1 MTLDSLSINTKKISQ
16 QASFICLLI
25 FAFFIPFGPALT
37 NLFLFFTLVF
47 VLLSGSL
54 TEHMRIIWD
63 NEISKL
69 AIFLFALL
77 TLGTFWSIA
86 DTNDA
91 FRVLKKYNA
100 LLYIALLLPIFNS
113 KIRKTIGINVFLLS
127 MTSILALIYLMYFG
141 VISEFNIPIPG
152 RHRPVNVTIDGGFQ
166 THIITNILMAF
177 AAYIYLI
184 RTVLNVGLKLTFNFI
199 LFSLATYNV
208 LFIST
213 GTSGQV
219 LFAILLVLFVFQNF
233 NKKNLAI
240 LAMFSIFSIIIGT
253 LQSNGSPAASNI
265 AFSVEKLTSKFHE
278 LTVDSTPENVN
289 ARPQRFINSVKMISS
304 DPWFGSGTGSYAAAY
319 KEKLPE
325 IEKITTGTKW
335 NPHNEYLSIG
345 VQVGVVGIF
354 LLLFLFF
361 NQLKAASKITTFED
375 RYIAQGFVV
384 LMIIGCTANSMIMDS
399 GESHFFAYFSA
410 LLFSKIKLDE

>member
-1 MTLDSLSINTKKISQ
+1 MPYTKLQTFSQ
-16 QASFICLLI
+16 KSAFICALI

-37 NLFLFFTLVF
+37 NLFLFLTLVF
-47 VLLSGSL
+47 VLLSGNLS
-54 TEHMRIIWD
+54 EHIKIIWD
-63 NEISKL
+63 NKVSKS
-69 AIFLFALL
+69 AIILFALL
-77 TLGTFWSIA
+77 ALGTLWSIA
-86 DTNDA
+86 DTSDA

-100 LLYIALLLPIFNS
+100 LLYISILIPIFS
-113 KIRKTIGINVFLLS
+113 SQTRKDIGVNIFLFS
-127 MTSILALIYLMYFG
+127 MTFILAIIYLMKFG

-152 RHRPVNVTIDGGFQ
+152 RDRPVNVTIDGGFQ

-184 RTVLNVGLKLTFNFI
+184 RTALNVGLKLAFNFI
-199 LFSLATYNV
+199 LFSLAAYNV

-219 LFAILLVLFVFQNF
+219 LFAILLVLFVIQSL
-233 NKKNLAI
+233 NKRTLAI
-240 LAMFSIFSIIIGT
+240 LAIFSIISIIIGT
-253 LQSNGSPAASNI
+253 LQSNDSSATSNVS
-265 AFSVEKLTSKFHE
+265 FTVEKLTSRFHE
-278 LTVDSTPENVN
+278 LTVDSTPKNVN
-289 ARPQRFINSVKMISS
+289 HRPQRYINSIKMIAS
-304 DPWFGSGTGSYAAAY
+304 DPWFGTGTGSYAAAY

-345 VQVGVVGIF
+345 VQVGVAGIF

-361 NQLKAASKITTFED
+361 NQLKAASKITTSED

-384 LMIIGCTANSMIMDS
+384 LMIIGCLANSMIMDS

>member
-1 MTLDSLSINTKKISQ
+1 MLTNTRKLHEFSQ
-16 QASFICLLI
+16 KAAFVCALT

-37 NLFLFFTLVF
+37 NLFLFFTLIF
-47 VLLSGSL
+47 ILLSGGLRS
-54 TEHMRIIWD
+54 HIQNIWS
-63 NEISKL
+63 NEVSKIAILLFMLL
-69 AIFLFALL
+69 AIGI
-77 TLGTFWSIA
+77 TWSIA
-86 DTNDA
+86 ETNDA
-91 FRVLKKYNA
+91 FRVLKKYLP
-100 LLYIALLLPIFNS
+100 LLYIPMLMPIFNTEA
-113 KIRKTIGINVFLLS
+113 RKTIGVNIFLFS
-127 MTSILALIYLMYFG
+127 MTFILAIIYLMNFG

-184 RTVLNVGLKLTFNFI
+184 RTLLNVGLKLTFNFI
-199 LFSLATYNV
+199 LFSLAAYNV
-208 LFIST
+208 IFIST

-233 NKKNLAI
+233 NKKTLAI

-253 LQSNGSPAASNI
+253 PQSNSTSATSTV
-265 AFSVEKLTSKFHE
+265 SSTVEKLISRFHE

-289 ARPQRFINSVKMISS
+289 YRPQRYINSIKMIAS

-345 VQVGVVGIF
+345 VQVGVAGIF

-361 NQLKAASKITTFED
+361 NQLKAASKITTSED

-384 LMIIGCTANSMIMDS
+384 LMIIGCIANSMIMDS

>member
-1 MTLDSLSINTKKISQ
+1 MLTNTRRFHEFSQ
-16 QASFICLLI
+16 KAAFICALI

-37 NLFLFFTLVF
+37 NLFLFLTLIF
-47 VLLSGSL
+47 VLLSGNLS
-54 TEHMRIIWD
+54 EHIKIIWD
-63 NEISKL
+63 NKVSKS
-69 AIFLFALL
+69 AIILFALL
-77 TLGTFWSIA
+77 ALGTLWSIA
-86 DTNDA
+86 DTSDA

-100 LLYIALLLPIFNS
+100 LLYISILIPIFS
-113 KIRKTIGINVFLLS
+113 SQTRKDIGVNIFLFS
-127 MTSILALIYLMYFG
+127 MTFILAIIYLMNFG

-152 RHRPVNVTIDGGFQ
+152 RDRPVNVTIDGGFQ

-177 AAYIYLI
+177 AAYTYLI
-184 RTVLNVGLKLTFNFI
+184 RTVLNVGLKFAFNFA
-199 LFSLATYNV
+199 LFFLAAYNV

-213 GTSGQV
+213 GTTGQI
-219 LFAILLVLFVFQNF
+219 LLAILFVLFVFQSF
-233 NKKNLAI
+233 TKKNLAI
-240 LAMFSIFSIIIGT
+240 LAIFSFFSIIIGT
-253 LQSNGSPAASNI
+253 LQSNGSSATSNVSY
-265 AFSVEKLTSKFHE
+265 SVEKLTTKFHE
-278 LTVDSTPENVN
+278 LTMDSTPENVN
-289 ARPQRFINSVKMISS
+289 GRPQRFINSVKMISS
-304 DPWFGSGTGSYAAAY
+304 DPWLGSGTGSYAAAY

-345 VQVGVVGIF
+345 VQVGVVGIL

-361 NQLKAASKITTFED
+361 NQLKAAGQITTSED

>member
-1 MTLDSLSINTKKISQ
+1 MPYTKLQTFSQ
-16 QASFICLLI
+16 KSAFICALI

-37 NLFLFFTLVF
+37 NLFLFLTLVF
-47 VLLSGSL
+47 VLLSGNL
-54 TEHMRIIWD
+54 NEHIKIIWD
-63 NEISKL
+63 NKVSKS
-69 AIFLFALL
+69 AIILFALL
-77 TLGTFWSIA
+77 ALGTLWSIA
-86 DTNDA
+86 DTSDA

-100 LLYIALLLPIFNS
+100 LLYISILIPIFS
-113 KIRKTIGINVFLLS
+113 SQTRKDIGVNIFLFS
-127 MTSILALIYLMYFG
+127 MTFILAIIYLMKFG

-152 RHRPVNVTIDGGFQ
+152 RDRPVNVTIDGGFQ

-184 RTVLNVGLKLTFNFI
+184 RTALNVGLKLAFNFI
-199 LFSLATYNV
+199 LFSLAAYNV

-219 LFAILLVLFVFQNF
+219 LFAILLVLFVFQSL
-233 NKKNLAI
+233 NKRTLAI
-240 LAMFSIFSIIIGT
+240 LAIFSIISIIIGT
-253 LQSNGSPAASNI
+253 LQSNGSSATSNVS
-265 AFSVEKLTSKFHE
+265 FTVEKLTSRFHE

-289 ARPQRFINSVKMISS
+289 YRPQRYINSIKMIAS
-304 DPWFGSGTGSYAAAY
+304 DPWFGTGTGSYAAAY

-345 VQVGVVGIF
+345 VQVGVAGIF

-361 NQLKAASKITTFED
+361 NQLKAASKITTSED

-384 LMIIGCTANSMIMDS
+384 LMIIGCLANSMIMDS

>member
-1 MTLDSLSINTKKISQ
+1 MLTNIRKFHEFSQ
-16 QASFICLLI
+16 KAAFVCALT

-37 NLFLFFTLVF
+37 NLFLFFTLIF
-47 VLLSGSL
+47 ILLSGGLRS
-54 TEHMRIIWD
+54 HIQNIWS
-63 NEISKL
+63 NEVSKIAILLFMLL
-69 AIFLFALL
+69 AIGI
-77 TLGTFWSIA
+77 TWSIA
-86 DTNDA
+86 ETNDA
-91 FRVLKKYNA
+91 FRVLKKYLP
-100 LLYIALLLPIFNS
+100 LLYIPMLMPIFNTEA
-113 KIRKTIGINVFLLS
+113 RKTIGVNIFLFS
-127 MTSILALIYLMYFG
+127 MTFILAIIYLMNFG

-184 RTVLNVGLKLTFNFI
+184 RTLLNVGLKLTFNFI
-199 LFSLATYNV
+199 LFSLAAYNV

-219 LFAILLVLFVFQNF
+219 LFAILLVLFAFQSF
-233 NKKNLAI
+233 NKKTLAI
-240 LAMFSIFSIIIGT
+240 LAMFSIFSIIIGIP
-253 LQSNGSPAASNI
+253 QSNGISATSNV
-265 AFSVEKLTSKFHE
+265 SSTVEKLTSRFHE
-278 LTVDSTPENVN
+278 LTVGSTPENVN
-289 ARPQRFINSVKMISS
+289 YRPQRYINSIKMIAS

-325 IEKITTGTKW
+325 IEKITTGTRW

-345 VQVGVVGIF
+345 VQVGLTGIF

-361 NQLKAASKITTFED
+361 NQLRSANKITTSED
-375 RYIAQGFVV
+375 RYIAQGFVL
-384 LMIIGCTANSMIMDS
+384 LMVIGCTANSMIMDS

-410 LLFSKIKLDE
+410 LLFSKIKPSKQ

>member
-1 MTLDSLSINTKKISQ
+1 MPYTKLQTFSQ
-16 QASFICLLI
+16 KSAFICALI

-37 NLFLFFTLVF
+37 NLFLFLTLVF
-47 VLLSGSL
+47 VLLSGNLS
-54 TEHMRIIWD
+54 EHIKIIWD
-63 NEISKL
+63 NKVSKSAIILFSLL
-69 AIFLFALL
+69 A
-77 TLGTFWSIA
+77 LGTLWSIA
-86 DTNDA
+86 DTSDA

-100 LLYIALLLPIFNS
+100 LLYISILIPIFS
-113 KIRKTIGINVFLLS
+113 SQTRKDIGVNIFLFS
-127 MTSILALIYLMYFG
+127 MTFILTIIYLMNFG

-152 RHRPVNVTIDGGFQ
+152 RDRPVNVTIDGGFQ

-184 RTVLNVGLKLTFNFI
+184 RTALNVGLKFTFNFA
-199 LFSLATYNV
+199 LFFLAAYNV

-213 GTSGQV
+213 GTTGQI
-219 LFAILLVLFVFQNF
+219 LLAILLVLFIFQSF
-233 NKKNLAI
+233 NKKTLTVLAI
-240 LAMFSIFSIIIGT
+240 FSIFSIIIGT
-253 LQSNGSPAASNI
+253 LQSNSTSDTSNVSH
-265 AFSVEKLTSKFHE
+265 SVEKLTSKFHE
-278 LTVDSTPENVN
+278 LTVGSTPENVN
-289 ARPQRFINSVKMISS
+289 GRPQRFINSVKMISS
-304 DPWFGSGTGSYAAAY
+304 DPWLGSGTGSYAAAY

-345 VQVGVVGIF
+345 VQVGVVGIL

-361 NQLKAASKITTFED
+361 NQLKAASKITTSED
-375 RYIAQGFVV
+375 RFIAQGFVA

>member
-1 MTLDSLSINTKKISQ
+1 MPYTKLQTFSQ
-16 QASFICLLI
+16 KSAFICALI

-37 NLFLFFTLVF
+37 NLFLFLTLVF
-47 VLLSGSL
+47 VLLSGNL
-54 TEHMRIIWD
+54 NEHIKIIWD
-63 NEISKL
+63 NKVSKS
-69 AIFLFALL
+69 AIILFALL
-77 TLGTFWSIA
+77 ALGTLWSIA
-86 DTNDA
+86 DTSDA

-100 LLYIALLLPIFNS
+100 LLYISILIPIFS
-113 KIRKTIGINVFLLS
+113 SQTRKDIGVNIFLFS
-127 MTSILALIYLMYFG
+127 MTFILAIIYLMKFG

-152 RHRPVNVTIDGGFQ
+152 RDRPVNVTIDGGFQ

-184 RTVLNVGLKLTFNFI
+184 RTALNVGLKLAFNFI
-199 LFSLATYNV
+199 LFSLAAYNV

-219 LFAILLVLFVFQNF
+219 LFAILLVLFVFQSL
-233 NKKNLAI
+233 NKKTLAI
-240 LAMFSIFSIIIGT
+240 LAIFSIISIIIGT
-253 LQSNGSPAASNI
+253 LQSNGSSATSNVS
-265 AFSVEKLTSKFHE
+265 FTVEKLTSRFHE

-289 ARPQRFINSVKMISS
+289 YRPQRYINSIKMIAS
-304 DPWFGSGTGSYAAAY
+304 DPWFGTGTGSYAAAY

-345 VQVGVVGIF
+345 VQVGVAGIF

-361 NQLKAASKITTFED
+361 NQLKAASKITTSED

-384 LMIIGCTANSMIMDS
+384 LMIIGCLANSMIMDS

>member
-1 MTLDSLSINTKKISQ
+1 MPYTKLQTFSQ
-16 QASFICLLI
+16 KSAFICALI
-25 FAFFIPFGPALT
+25 FSFFIPFGPALT
-37 NLFLFFTLVF
+37 NLFLFLTLVF
-47 VLLSGSL
+47 VLLSGNLS
-54 TEHMRIIWD
+54 EHIKIIWG
-63 NEISKL
+63 NKVSKS
-69 AIFLFALL
+69 AIILFALL
-77 TLGTFWSIA
+77 ALGTLWSIA
-86 DTNDA
+86 DTSDA

-100 LLYIALLLPIFNS
+100 LLYISILIPIFS
-113 KIRKTIGINVFLLS
+113 SQTRKDIGVNIFLFS
-127 MTSILALIYLMYFG
+127 MTFILAIIYLMNFG

-152 RHRPVNVTIDGGFQ
+152 RDRPVNVTIDGGFQ

-184 RTVLNVGLKLTFNFI
+184 RTALNVGLKLAFNFI
-199 LFSLATYNV
+199 LFSLAAYNV

-219 LFAILLVLFVFQNF
+219 LFAILLVLFVFQSL
-233 NKKNLAI
+233 NKKTLAI
-240 LAMFSIFSIIIGT
+240 LAIFSIISIIIGT
-253 LQSNGSPAASNI
+253 LQSNGSSATSNVS
-265 AFSVEKLTSKFHE
+265 FTVEKLTSRFHE

-289 ARPQRFINSVKMISS
+289 YRPQRYINSIKMIAS
-304 DPWFGSGTGSYAAAY
+304 DPWFGTGTGSYAAAY

-345 VQVGVVGIF
+345 VQVGVAGIF

-361 NQLKAASKITTFED
+361 NQLKAASKITTSED

-384 LMIIGCTANSMIMDS
+384 LMIIGCLANSMIMDS

>member
-1 MTLDSLSINTKKISQ
+1 MLTNSRKFHEFSQ
-16 QASFICLLI
+16 KAAFVCALT

-37 NLFLFFTLVF
+37 NLFLFLTLVF
-47 VLLSGSL
+47 VLLSGNLS
-54 TEHMRIIWD
+54 EHIKIIWD
-63 NEISKL
+63 NKVSKSAIILFSLL
-69 AIFLFALL
+69 A
-77 TLGTFWSIA
+77 LGTLWSIA
-86 DTNDA
+86 DTSDA

-100 LLYIALLLPIFNS
+100 LLYISILIPIFS
-113 KIRKTIGINVFLLS
+113 SQTRKDIGVNIFLFS
-127 MTSILALIYLMYFG
+127 MTFILAIIYLMNFG

-152 RHRPVNVTIDGGFQ
+152 RDRPVNVTIDGGFQ

-184 RTVLNVGLKLTFNFI
+184 RTVLNVGLKLTFNLI
-199 LFSLATYNV
+199 LFSLAAYNV

-219 LFAILLVLFVFQNF
+219 LFAILLVLFIFQSF
-233 NKKNLAI
+233 NKKTLAI

-253 LQSNGSPAASNI
+253 HQSNGTSATSNAS
-265 AFSVEKLTSKFHE
+265 STVEKLTSRFHE

-289 ARPQRFINSVKMISS
+289 FRPQRYINSIKMIAS
-304 DPWFGSGTGSYAAAY
+304 DPWFGSGTGSYYAAY

-345 VQVGVVGIF
+345 VQVGVAGIF

-361 NQLKAASKITTFED
+361 NQLKAASKITTSED

>member
-1 MTLDSLSINTKKISQ
+1 MPYTKLQTFSQ
-16 QASFICLLI
+16 KSAFICALI

-37 NLFLFFTLVF
+37 NLFLFLTLVF
-47 VLLSGSL
+47 VLLSGNLS
-54 TEHMRIIWD
+54 EHIKIIWD
-63 NEISKL
+63 NKISKS
-69 AIFLFALL
+69 AIILFALL
-77 TLGTFWSIA
+77 ALGTLWSIA
-86 DTNDA
+86 DTSDA

-100 LLYIALLLPIFNS
+100 LLYISILIPIFNS
-113 KIRKTIGINVFLLS
+113 QTRKDIGVNIFLFS
-127 MTSILALIYLMYFG
+127 MTFILAIIYLMNFG

-184 RTVLNVGLKLTFNFI
+184 RTLLNVGLKLTFNFI
-199 LFSLATYNV
+199 LFSLAAYNV

-219 LFAILLVLFVFQNF
+219 LFAILLVLFAFQSF
-233 NKKNLAI
+233 NKKTLAI
-240 LAMFSIFSIIIGT
+240 LAMFSIFSIIIGIP
-253 LQSNGSPAASNI
+253 QSNGISATSNV
-265 AFSVEKLTSKFHE
+265 SSTVEKLTSRFHE
-278 LTVDSTPENVN
+278 LTVGSTPENVN
-289 ARPQRFINSVKMISS
+289 YRPQRYINSIKMIAS

-325 IEKITTGTKW
+325 IEKITIGTKW

-345 VQVGVVGIF
+345 VQVGLTGIF

-361 NQLKAASKITTFED
+361 NQLRSANKITTSED
-375 RYIAQGFVV
+375 RYIAQGFVL
-384 LMIIGCTANSMIMDS
+384 LMVIGCTANSMIMDS

-410 LLFSKIKLDE
+410 LLFSKIKPSKQ

>member
-1 MTLDSLSINTKKISQ
+1 MPYTKLQTFSQ
-16 QASFICLLI
+16 KSAFICALI

-37 NLFLFFTLVF
+37 NLFLFLTLVF
-47 VLLSGSL
+47 VLLSGNL
-54 TEHMRIIWD
+54 NEHIKIIWG
-63 NEISKL
+63 NKVSKS
-69 AIFLFALL
+69 AIILFALL
-77 TLGTFWSIA
+77 ALGTLWSIA
-86 DTNDA
+86 DTSDA

-100 LLYIALLLPIFNS
+100 LLYISILIPIFS
-113 KIRKTIGINVFLLS
+113 SQTRKDIGVNIFLFS
-127 MTSILALIYLMYFG
+127 MTFILAIIYLMKFG

-152 RHRPVNVTIDGGFQ
+152 RDRPVNVTIDGGFQ

-184 RTVLNVGLKLTFNFI
+184 RTALNVGLKLAFNFI
-199 LFSLATYNV
+199 LFSLAAYNV

-219 LFAILLVLFVFQNF
+219 LFAILLVLFVFQSL
-233 NKKNLAI
+233 NKRTLAI
-240 LAMFSIFSIIIGT
+240 LAIFSIISIIIGT
-253 LQSNGSPAASNI
+253 LQSNGSSATSNVS
-265 AFSVEKLTSKFHE
+265 FTVEKLTSRFHE
-278 LTVDSTPENVN
+278 LTVDSTPKNVN
-289 ARPQRFINSVKMISS
+289 YRPQRYINSIKMIAS
-304 DPWFGSGTGSYAAAY
+304 DPWFGTGTGSYAAAY

-345 VQVGVVGIF
+345 VQVGVAGIF

-361 NQLKAASKITTFED
+361 NQLKAASKITTSED

-384 LMIIGCTANSMIMDS
+384 LMIIGCLANSMIMDS

>member
-1 MTLDSLSINTKKISQ
+1 MPYTKLQTFSQ
-16 QASFICLLI
+16 KSAFICALI

-37 NLFLFFTLVF
+37 NLFLFLTLVF
-47 VLLSGSL
+47 VLLSGNLS
-54 TEHMRIIWD
+54 EHIKIIWD
-63 NEISKL
+63 NKVSKS
-69 AIFLFALL
+69 AIILFALL
-77 TLGTFWSIA
+77 ALGTLWSIA
-86 DTNDA
+86 DTSDA

-100 LLYIALLLPIFNS
+100 LLYISILIPIFS
-113 KIRKTIGINVFLLS
+113 SQTRKDIGVNIFLFS
-127 MTSILALIYLMYFG
+127 MTFILAIIYLMKFG

-152 RHRPVNVTIDGGFQ
+152 RDRPVNVTIDGGFQ

-184 RTVLNVGLKLTFNFI
+184 RTALNVGLKLAFNFI
-199 LFSLATYNV
+199 LFSLAAYNV

-219 LFAILLVLFVFQNF
+219 LFAILLVLFVFQSL
-233 NKKNLAI
+233 NKKTLAI
-240 LAMFSIFSIIIGT
+240 LAIFSIISIIIGT
-253 LQSNGSPAASNI
+253 LQSNGSSATSNVS
-265 AFSVEKLTSKFHE
+265 FTVEKLTSRFHE

-289 ARPQRFINSVKMISS
+289 YRPQRYINSIKMIAS
-304 DPWFGSGTGSYAAAY
+304 DPWFGTGTGSYAAAY

-345 VQVGVVGIF
+345 VQVGVAGIF

-361 NQLKAASKITTFED
+361 NQLKAASKITTSED

-384 LMIIGCTANSMIMDS
+384 LMIIGCLANSMIMDS

>member
-1 MTLDSLSINTKKISQ
+1 MLTNTRRFHEFSQ
-16 QASFICLLI
+16 KAAFICALI

-37 NLFLFFTLVF
+37 NLFLFLTLIF
-47 VLLSGSL
+47 VLLSGNLS
-54 TEHMRIIWD
+54 EHIKIIWD
-63 NEISKL
+63 NKVSKS
-69 AIFLFALL
+69 AIILFALL
-77 TLGTFWSIA
+77 ALGTLWSIA
-86 DTNDA
+86 DTSDA

-100 LLYIALLLPIFNS
+100 LLYISILIPIFS
-113 KIRKTIGINVFLLS
+113 SQTRKDIGVNIFLFS
-127 MTSILALIYLMYFG
+127 MTFILAIIYLMNFG

-152 RHRPVNVTIDGGFQ
+152 RDRPVNVTIDGGFQ

-177 AAYIYLI
+177 AAYTYLI
-184 RTVLNVGLKLTFNFI
+184 RTALNVGLKFAFNFA
-199 LFSLATYNV
+199 LFFLATYNV

-213 GTSGQV
+213 GTTGQV
-219 LFAILLVLFVFQNF
+219 LLVALISLFLFQILNKRWIVIFILLSSMIVLLSV
-233 NKKNLAI
+233 
-240 LAMFSIFSIIIGT
+240 
-253 LQSNGSPAASNI
+253 SNI
-265 AFSVEKLTSKFHE
+265 DKISKVHPNIEKTINKF
-278 LTVDSTPENVN
+278 VDRYHKFYQESSAENVN
-289 ARPQRFINSVKMISS
+289 YRPQRYINSIKMIAS
-304 DPWFGSGTGSYAAAY
+304 DPWFGTGTGSYYAAY
-319 KEKLPE
+319 KSKLPE

-345 VQVGVVGIF
+345 VQVGVVGIL

-361 NQLKAASKITTFED
+361 NQLKAAGQITTSED

>member
-1 MTLDSLSINTKKISQ
+1 MLTNTRKFHEFSQ
-16 QASFICLLI
+16 KSAFVCALT

-37 NLFLFFTLVF
+37 NLFLFFTLIF
-47 VLLSGSL
+47 ILLSGGLRS
-54 TEHMRIIWD
+54 HIQNIWS
-63 NEISKL
+63 NEVSKIAILLFMLL
-69 AIFLFALL
+69 AIGI
-77 TLGTFWSIA
+77 TWSIA
-86 DTNDA
+86 ETNDA
-91 FRVLKKYNA
+91 FRVLKKYLP
-100 LLYIALLLPIFNS
+100 LLYIPMLMPIFNTEA
-113 KIRKTIGINVFLLS
+113 RKTIGVNIFLFS
-127 MTSILALIYLMYFG
+127 MTFILAITYLMNFG

-184 RTVLNVGLKLTFNFI
+184 RTLLNVGLKLTFNFI
-199 LFSLATYNV
+199 LFSLAAYNV

-219 LFAILLVLFVFQNF
+219 LFAILLVLFVFQGF
-233 NKKNLAI
+233 NKKTLAI
-240 LAMFSIFSIIIGT
+240 LAMFSIFSIIIGIPQNNGT
-253 LQSNGSPAASNI
+253 SATSNVSST
-265 AFSVEKLTSKFHE
+265 VEKLTSRFHE

-289 ARPQRFINSVKMISS
+289 YRSQRYINSIKMIAS

-345 VQVGVVGIF
+345 IQVGLTGIF

-361 NQLKAASKITTFED
+361 NQLRSANKITISED
-375 RYIAQGFVV
+375 RYIAQGFVL
-384 LMIIGCTANSMIMDS
+384 LMVIGCTVNSMIMDS

-410 LLFSKIKLDE
+410 LLFSKIKLSKQ

>member
-1 MTLDSLSINTKKISQ
+1 MPYTKLQTFSQ
-16 QASFICLLI
+16 KSAFICALI

-37 NLFLFFTLVF
+37 NLFLFLTLVF
-47 VLLSGSL
+47 VLLSGNL
-54 TEHMRIIWD
+54 NEHIKIIWD
-63 NEISKL
+63 NKVSKS
-69 AIFLFALL
+69 AIILFALL
-77 TLGTFWSIA
+77 ALGTLWSIA
-86 DTNDA
+86 DTSDA

-100 LLYIALLLPIFNS
+100 LLYISILIPIFS
-113 KIRKTIGINVFLLS
+113 SQTRKDIGVNIFLFS
-127 MTSILALIYLMYFG
+127 MTFILAIIYLMKFG

-152 RHRPVNVTIDGGFQ
+152 RDRPVNVTIDGGFQ

-184 RTVLNVGLKLTFNFI
+184 RTALNVGLKLAFNFI
-199 LFSLATYNV
+199 LFSLAAYNV

-219 LFAILLVLFVFQNF
+219 LFAILLVLFVFQSL
-233 NKKNLAI
+233 NKETLAI
-240 LAMFSIFSIIIGT
+240 LAIFSIISIIIGT
-253 LQSNGSPAASNI
+253 LQSNGSSAASNI

-289 ARPQRFINSVKMISS
+289 YRPQRYINSIKMIAS
-304 DPWFGSGTGSYAAAY
+304 DPWFGTGTGSYAAAY

-345 VQVGVVGIF
+345 VQVGVAGIF

-361 NQLKAASKITTFED
+361 NQLKAASKITTSED

-384 LMIIGCTANSMIMDS
+384 LMIIGCLANSMIMDS

>member
-1 MTLDSLSINTKKISQ
+1 MPYTKLQTFSQ
-16 QASFICLLI
+16 KSAFICALI

-37 NLFLFFTLVF
+37 NLFLFLTLVF
-47 VLLSGSL
+47 VLLSGNLS
-54 TEHMRIIWD
+54 EHIKIIWG
-63 NEISKL
+63 NKVSKS
-69 AIFLFALL
+69 AIILFALL
-77 TLGTFWSIA
+77 ALGTLWSIA
-86 DTNDA
+86 DTSDA

-100 LLYIALLLPIFNS
+100 LLYISILIPIFS
-113 KIRKTIGINVFLLS
+113 SQTRKDIGVNIFLFS
-127 MTSILALIYLMYFG
+127 MTFILAIIYLMKFG

-152 RHRPVNVTIDGGFQ
+152 RDRPVNVTIDGGFQ

-184 RTVLNVGLKLTFNFI
+184 RTALNVGLKLTFNFI
-199 LFSLATYNV
+199 LFSLAAYNV

-219 LFAILLVLFVFQNF
+219 LFAILLVLFVFRSL
-233 NKKNLAI
+233 NKRTLAI
-240 LAMFSIFSIIIGT
+240 LAIFSIISIIIGT
-253 LQSNGSPAASNI
+253 LQSNGSSATSNVS
-265 AFSVEKLTSKFHE
+265 FTVEKLTSRFHE

-289 ARPQRFINSVKMISS
+289 YRPQRYINSIKMIAS
-304 DPWFGSGTGSYAAAY
+304 DPWFGTGTGSYAAAY

-345 VQVGVVGIF
+345 VQVGVAGIF

-361 NQLKAASKITTFED
+361 NQLKAASKITTSED

-384 LMIIGCTANSMIMDS
+384 LMIIGCLANSMIMDS

>member
-1 MTLDSLSINTKKISQ
+1 MPYTKLQTFSQ
-16 QASFICLLI
+16 KSAFICALI

-37 NLFLFFTLVF
+37 NLFLFLTLVF
-47 VLLSGSL
+47 VLLSGNLS
-54 TEHMRIIWD
+54 EHIKIIWD
-63 NEISKL
+63 NKVSKS
-69 AIFLFALL
+69 AIILFALL
-77 TLGTFWSIA
+77 ALGTLWSIA
-86 DTNDA
+86 DTSDA

-100 LLYIALLLPIFNS
+100 LLYISILIPIFS
-113 KIRKTIGINVFLLS
+113 SQTRKDIGVNIFLFS
-127 MTSILALIYLMYFG
+127 MTFILAIIYLMKFG

-184 RTVLNVGLKLTFNFI
+184 RTALNVGLKLAFNFI
-199 LFSLATYNV
+199 LFSLAAYNV

-219 LFAILLVLFVFQNF
+219 LFAILLVLFVFQSL
-233 NKKNLAI
+233 NKKTLAI
-240 LAMFSIFSIIIGT
+240 LAMFSIISIIIGT
-253 LQSNGSPAASNI
+253 LQSNGSSATSNVS
-265 AFSVEKLTSKFHE
+265 FTVEKLTSRFHE

-289 ARPQRFINSVKMISS
+289 YRPQRYINSIKMIAS

-345 VQVGVVGIF
+345 VQVGVAGIF

-361 NQLKAASKITTFED
+361 NQLKAASKITTSED

-384 LMIIGCTANSMIMDS
+384 LMIIGCLANSMIMDS

>member
-1 MTLDSLSINTKKISQ
+1 MPYTKLQTFSQ
-16 QASFICLLI
+16 KSAFICALI

-37 NLFLFFTLVF
+37 NLFLFLTLVF
-47 VLLSGSL
+47 VLLSGNL
-54 TEHMRIIWD
+54 NEHIKIIWG
-63 NEISKL
+63 NKVSKS
-69 AIFLFALL
+69 AIILFALL
-77 TLGTFWSIA
+77 ALGTLWSIA
-86 DTNDA
+86 DTSDA

-100 LLYIALLLPIFNS
+100 LLYISILIPIFS
-113 KIRKTIGINVFLLS
+113 SQTRKDIGVNIFLFS
-127 MTSILALIYLMYFG
+127 MTFILAIIYLMNFG

-152 RHRPVNVTIDGGFQ
+152 RDRPVNVTIDGGFQ

-184 RTVLNVGLKLTFNFI
+184 RTALNVGLKLAFNFI
-199 LFSLATYNV
+199 LFSLAAYNV

-219 LFAILLVLFVFQNF
+219 LFAILLVLFVFQSL
-233 NKKNLAI
+233 NKKTLAI
-240 LAMFSIFSIIIGT
+240 LAIFSIISIIIGT
-253 LQSNGSPAASNI
+253 LQSNGSSATSNVS
-265 AFSVEKLTSKFHE
+265 FTVEKLTSRFHE

-289 ARPQRFINSVKMISS
+289 YRPQRYINSIKMIAS
-304 DPWFGSGTGSYAAAY
+304 DPWFGTGTGSYAAAY

-345 VQVGVVGIF
+345 VQVGVAGIF

-361 NQLKAASKITTFED
+361 NQLKAASKITTSED

-384 LMIIGCTANSMIMDS
+384 LMIIGCLANSMIMDS

>member
-1 MTLDSLSINTKKISQ
+1 MPYTKLQTFSQ
-16 QASFICLLI
+16 KSAFICALI

-37 NLFLFFTLVF
+37 NLFLFLTLVF
-47 VLLSGSL
+47 VLLSGNLS
-54 TEHMRIIWD
+54 EHIKIIWG
-63 NEISKL
+63 NKVSKS
-69 AIFLFALL
+69 AIILFALL
-77 TLGTFWSIA
+77 ALGTLWSIA
-86 DTNDA
+86 DTSDA

-100 LLYIALLLPIFNS
+100 LLYISILIPIFS
-113 KIRKTIGINVFLLS
+113 SQTRKDIGVNIFLFS
-127 MTSILALIYLMYFG
+127 MTFILAIIYLMKFG

-152 RHRPVNVTIDGGFQ
+152 RDRPVNVTIDGGFQ

-184 RTVLNVGLKLTFNFI
+184 RTALNVGLKLAFNFI
-199 LFSLATYNV
+199 LFSLAAYNV

-219 LFAILLVLFVFQNF
+219 LFAILLVLFVFQSL
-233 NKKNLAI
+233 NKKTLAI
-240 LAMFSIFSIIIGT
+240 LAIFSIISIIIGT
-253 LQSNGSPAASNI
+253 LQSNGSSATSNVS
-265 AFSVEKLTSKFHE
+265 FTVEKLTSRFHE

-289 ARPQRFINSVKMISS
+289 YRPQRYINSIKMIAS
-304 DPWFGSGTGSYAAAY
+304 DPWFGTGTGSYAAAY

-345 VQVGVVGIF
+345 VQVGVAGIF

-361 NQLKAASKITTFED
+361 NQLKAASKITTSED

-384 LMIIGCTANSMIMDS
+384 LMIIGCLANSMIMDS

>member
-1 MTLDSLSINTKKISQ
+1 
-16 QASFICLLI
+16 
-25 FAFFIPFGPALT
+25 
-37 NLFLFFTLVF
+37 
-47 VLLSGSL
+47 
-54 TEHMRIIWD
+54 
-63 NEISKL
+63 
-69 AIFLFALL
+69 
-77 TLGTFWSIA
+77 
-86 DTNDA
+86 
-91 FRVLKKYNA
+91 
-100 LLYIALLLPIFNS
+100 
-113 KIRKTIGINVFLLS
+113 
-127 MTSILALIYLMYFG
+127 

-152 RHRPVNVTIDGGFQ
+152 RDSPVNVTIDGGFQ

-184 RTVLNVGLKLTFNFI
+184 RTLLNVGLKLTFNYI
-199 LFSLATYNV
+199 LFSLAAYNV

-219 LFAILLVLFVFQNF
+219 LFAILLVLFVFQSL
-233 NKKNLAI
+233 NKKTLAI
-240 LAMFSIFSIIIGT
+240 LAIFSIISIIIGT
-253 LQSNGSPAASNI
+253 LQSNGSSATSNVS
-265 AFSVEKLTSKFHE
+265 FTVEKLTSRFHE

-289 ARPQRFINSVKMISS
+289 YRPQRYINSIKMIAS

-345 VQVGVVGIF
+345 VQVGVAGIF

-361 NQLKAASKITTFED
+361 NQLKAASKITTSED

-384 LMIIGCTANSMIMDS
+384 LMIIGCLANSMIMDS

>member
-1 MTLDSLSINTKKISQ
+1 MPYTKLQTFSQ
-16 QASFICLLI
+16 KSAFICALI

-37 NLFLFFTLVF
+37 NLFLFLTLVF
-47 VLLSGSL
+47 VLLSGNLS
-54 TEHMRIIWD
+54 EHIKIIWD
-63 NEISKL
+63 NKVSKS
-69 AIFLFALL
+69 AIILFALL
-77 TLGTFWSIA
+77 ALGTLWSIA
-86 DTNDA
+86 DTSDA

-100 LLYIALLLPIFNS
+100 LLYISILIPIFS
-113 KIRKTIGINVFLLS
+113 SQTRKDIGVNIFLFS
-127 MTSILALIYLMYFG
+127 MTFILAIIYLMKFG

-152 RHRPVNVTIDGGFQ
+152 RDRPVNVTIDGGFQ

-184 RTVLNVGLKLTFNFI
+184 RTALNVGLKLAFNFI
-199 LFSLATYNV
+199 LFSLAAYNV

-219 LFAILLVLFVFQNF
+219 LFAILLVLFVFQSL
-233 NKKNLAI
+233 NKRTLAI
-240 LAMFSIFSIIIGT
+240 LAIFSIISIIIGT
-253 LQSNGSPAASNI
+253 LQSNGSSATSNVS
-265 AFSVEKLTSKFHE
+265 FTVEKLTSRFHE

-289 ARPQRFINSVKMISS
+289 YRPQRYINSIKMIAS
-304 DPWFGSGTGSYAAAY
+304 DPWFGTGTGSYAAAY

-345 VQVGVVGIF
+345 VQVGVAGIF

-361 NQLKAASKITTFED
+361 NQLKAASKITTSED

-384 LMIIGCTANSMIMDS
+384 LMIIGCLANSMIMDS

>member
-1 MTLDSLSINTKKISQ
+1 MPYTKLQTFSQ
-16 QASFICLLI
+16 KSAFICALI

-37 NLFLFFTLVF
+37 NLFLFLTLVF
-47 VLLSGSL
+47 VLLSGNL
-54 TEHMRIIWD
+54 NEHIKIIWG
-63 NEISKL
+63 NKVSKS
-69 AIFLFALL
+69 AIILFALL
-77 TLGTFWSIA
+77 ALGTLWSIA
-86 DTNDA
+86 DTSDA

-100 LLYIALLLPIFNS
+100 LLYISILIPIFS
-113 KIRKTIGINVFLLS
+113 SQTRKDIGVNIFLFS
-127 MTSILALIYLMYFG
+127 MTFILAIIYLMKFG

-152 RHRPVNVTIDGGFQ
+152 RDRPVNVTIDGGFQ

-184 RTVLNVGLKLTFNFI
+184 RTALNVGLKLAFNFI
-199 LFSLATYNV
+199 LFSLAAYNV

-219 LFAILLVLFVFQNF
+219 LFAILLVLFVFQSL
-233 NKKNLAI
+233 NKKTLAI
-240 LAMFSIFSIIIGT
+240 LAIFSIISIIIGT
-253 LQSNGSPAASNI
+253 LQSNGSSATSNVS
-265 AFSVEKLTSKFHE
+265 FTVEKLTSRFHE
-278 LTVDSTPENVN
+278 LTVDSTPKNVN
-289 ARPQRFINSVKMISS
+289 HRPQRYINSIKMIAS
-304 DPWFGSGTGSYAAAY
+304 DPWFGTGTGSYAAAY

-345 VQVGVVGIF
+345 VQVGVAGIF

-361 NQLKAASKITTFED
+361 NQLKAASKITTSED

-384 LMIIGCTANSMIMDS
+384 LMIIGCLANSMIMDS

>member
-113 KIRKTIGINVFLLS
+113 QIRKTIGINVFLLS

-166 THIITNILMAF
+166 THIITN
-177 AAYIYLI
+177 
-184 RTVLNVGLKLTFNFI
+184 
-199 LFSLATYNV
+199 
-208 LFIST
+208 
-213 GTSGQV
+213 
-219 LFAILLVLFVFQNF
+219 
-233 NKKNLAI
+233 
-240 LAMFSIFSIIIGT
+240 
-253 LQSNGSPAASNI
+253 
-265 AFSVEKLTSKFHE
+265 
-278 LTVDSTPENVN
+278 TP
-289 ARPQRFINSVKMISS
+289 
-304 DPWFGSGTGSYAAAY
+304 
-319 KEKLPE
+319 
-325 IEKITTGTKW
+325 
-335 NPHNEYLSIG
+335 
-345 VQVGVVGIF
+345 
-354 LLLFLFF
+354 
-361 NQLKAASKITTFED
+361 
-375 RYIAQGFVV
+375 
-384 LMIIGCTANSMIMDS
+384 
-399 GESHFFAYFSA
+399 
-410 LLFSKIKLDE
+410 

>member
-1 MTLDSLSINTKKISQ
+1 MPYTKLQTFSQ
-16 QASFICLLI
+16 KSAFICALI

-37 NLFLFFTLVF
+37 NLFLFLTLVF
-47 VLLSGSL
+47 VLLSGNL
-54 TEHMRIIWD
+54 NEHIKIIWD
-63 NEISKL
+63 NKVSKS
-69 AIFLFALL
+69 AIILFALL
-77 TLGTFWSIA
+77 ALGTLWSIA
-86 DTNDA
+86 DTSDA

-100 LLYIALLLPIFNS
+100 LLYISILIPIFS
-113 KIRKTIGINVFLLS
+113 SQTRKDIGVNIFLFS
-127 MTSILALIYLMYFG
+127 MTFILAIIYLMKFG

-152 RHRPVNVTIDGGFQ
+152 RDRPVNVTIDGGFQ

-184 RTVLNVGLKLTFNFI
+184 RTALNVGLKLAFNFI
-199 LFSLATYNV
+199 LFSLAAYNV

-219 LFAILLVLFVFQNF
+219 LFAILLVLFVFQSL
-233 NKKNLAI
+233 NKKTLAI
-240 LAMFSIFSIIIGT
+240 LAIFSIISIIIGT
-253 LQSNGSPAASNI
+253 LQSNGSSATSNVS
-265 AFSVEKLTSKFHE
+265 FTVEKLTSRFHE

-289 ARPQRFINSVKMISS
+289 YRSQRYINSIKMIAS
-304 DPWFGSGTGSYAAAY
+304 DPWFGTGTGSYAAAY

-345 VQVGVVGIF
+345 VQVGIAGIF

-361 NQLKAASKITTFED
+361 NQLKAASKITTSED

-384 LMIIGCTANSMIMDS
+384 LMIIGCLANSMIMDS

>member
-1 MTLDSLSINTKKISQ
+1 MPYTKLQTFSQ
-16 QASFICLLI
+16 KSAFICALI

-37 NLFLFFTLVF
+37 NLFLFLTLVF
-47 VLLSGSL
+47 VLLSGNL
-54 TEHMRIIWD
+54 NEHIKIIWG
-63 NEISKL
+63 NKVSKS
-69 AIFLFALL
+69 AIILFALL
-77 TLGTFWSIA
+77 ALGTLWSIA
-86 DTNDA
+86 DTSDA

-100 LLYIALLLPIFNS
+100 LLYISILIPIFCS
-113 KIRKTIGINVFLLS
+113 QTRKDIGVNIFLFS
-127 MTSILALIYLMYFG
+127 MTFILAIIYLMKFG

-152 RHRPVNVTIDGGFQ
+152 RDRPVNVTIDGGFQ

-184 RTVLNVGLKLTFNFI
+184 RTALNVGLKLAFNFI
-199 LFSLATYNV
+199 LFSLAAYNV

-219 LFAILLVLFVFQNF
+219 LFAILLVLFVFQSL
-233 NKKNLAI
+233 NKRTLAI
-240 LAMFSIFSIIIGT
+240 LAIFSIISIIIGT
-253 LQSNGSPAASNI
+253 LQSNGSSATSNVS
-265 AFSVEKLTSKFHE
+265 FTVEKLTSRFHE
-278 LTVDSTPENVN
+278 LTVDSTPKNVN
-289 ARPQRFINSVKMISS
+289 HRPQRYINSIKMIAS
-304 DPWFGSGTGSYAAAY
+304 DPWFGTGTGSYAAAY

-345 VQVGVVGIF
+345 VQVGVAGIF

-361 NQLKAASKITTFED
+361 NQLKAASKITTSED

-384 LMIIGCTANSMIMDS
+384 LMIIGCLANSMIMDS

>member
-1 MTLDSLSINTKKISQ
+1 MLTNSRKFHEFSQ
-16 QASFICLLI
+16 KAAFVCALT

-37 NLFLFFTLVF
+37 NLFLFLTLVF
-47 VLLSGSL
+47 VLLSGNLS
-54 TEHMRIIWD
+54 EHIKIIWD
-63 NEISKL
+63 NKVSKSAIILFSLL
-69 AIFLFALL
+69 A
-77 TLGTFWSIA
+77 LGTLWSIA
-86 DTNDA
+86 DTSDA

-100 LLYIALLLPIFNS
+100 LLYISILIPIFS
-113 KIRKTIGINVFLLS
+113 SQTRKDIGVNIFLFS
-127 MTSILALIYLMYFG
+127 MTFILAIIYLMNFG
-141 VISEFNIPIPG
+141 VISEFNIPILG
-152 RHRPVNVTIDGGFQ
+152 RDRPVNVTMDGGFQ

-184 RTVLNVGLKLTFNFI
+184 RTVLNVGLKLTFNLI
-199 LFSLATYNV
+199 LFSLAAYNV

-219 LFAILLVLFVFQNF
+219 LFAILLVLFIFQSF
-233 NKKNLAI
+233 NKKTLAI

-253 LQSNGSPAASNI
+253 HQSNGTSATSNV
-265 AFSVEKLTSKFHE
+265 SSTVEKLTSRFHE

-289 ARPQRFINSVKMISS
+289 FRPQRYINSIKMIAS
-304 DPWFGSGTGSYAAAY
+304 DPWFGSGTGSYYAAY

-345 VQVGVVGIF
+345 VQVGVAGIF

-361 NQLKAASKITTFED
+361 NQLKAASKITTSED

>member
-1 MTLDSLSINTKKISQ
+1 MPYTKLQTFSQ
-16 QASFICLLI
+16 KSAFICALI

-37 NLFLFFTLVF
+37 NLFLFLTLVF
-47 VLLSGSL
+47 VLLSGNL
-54 TEHMRIIWD
+54 NEHIKIIWG
-63 NEISKL
+63 NKVSKS
-69 AIFLFALL
+69 AIILFALL
-77 TLGTFWSIA
+77 ALGTLWSIA
-86 DTNDA
+86 DTSDA

-100 LLYIALLLPIFNS
+100 LLYISILIPIFS
-113 KIRKTIGINVFLLS
+113 SQTRKDIGVNIFLFS
-127 MTSILALIYLMYFG
+127 MTFILAIIYLMKFG

-152 RHRPVNVTIDGGFQ
+152 RDRPVNVTIDGGFQ

-177 AAYIYLI
+177 AAYIYQI
-184 RTVLNVGLKLTFNFI
+184 RTALNVGLKLAFNFI
-199 LFSLATYNV
+199 LFSLAAYNV

-219 LFAILLVLFVFQNF
+219 LFAILLVLFVFQSL
-233 NKKNLAI
+233 NKKTLAI
-240 LAMFSIFSIIIGT
+240 LAIFSIISIIIGT
-253 LQSNGSPAASNI
+253 LQSNGSSATSNVS
-265 AFSVEKLTSKFHE
+265 FTVEKLTSRFHE

-289 ARPQRFINSVKMISS
+289 YRPQRYINSIKMIAS
-304 DPWFGSGTGSYAAAY
+304 DPWFGTGTGSYAAAY

-345 VQVGVVGIF
+345 VQVGVAGIF

-361 NQLKAASKITTFED
+361 NQLKAASKITTSED

-384 LMIIGCTANSMIMDS
+384 LMIIGCLANSMIMDS

>member
-1 MTLDSLSINTKKISQ
+1 MPYTKLQTFSQ
-16 QASFICLLI
+16 KSAFICALI

-37 NLFLFFTLVF
+37 NLFLFLTLVF
-47 VLLSGSL
+47 VLLSGNL
-54 TEHMRIIWD
+54 NEHIKIIWG
-63 NEISKL
+63 NKVSKS
-69 AIFLFALL
+69 AIILFALL
-77 TLGTFWSIA
+77 ALGTLWSIA
-86 DTNDA
+86 DTSDA

-100 LLYIALLLPIFNS
+100 LLYISILIPIFS
-113 KIRKTIGINVFLLS
+113 SQTRKDIGVNIFLFS
-127 MTSILALIYLMYFG
+127 MTFILAIIYLMKFG

-152 RHRPVNVTIDGGFQ
+152 RDRPVNVTIDGGFQ

-184 RTVLNVGLKLTFNFI
+184 RTALNVGLKLAFNFI
-199 LFSLATYNV
+199 LFSLAAYNV

-219 LFAILLVLFVFQNF
+219 LFAILLVLFVFQSL
-233 NKKNLAI
+233 NKKTLAI
-240 LAMFSIFSIIIGT
+240 LAIFSIISIIIGT
-253 LQSNGSPAASNI
+253 LQSNGSSATSNVS
-265 AFSVEKLTSKFHE
+265 FTVEKLTSRFHE

-289 ARPQRFINSVKMISS
+289 YRPQRYINSIKMIAS
-304 DPWFGSGTGSYAAAY
+304 DPWFGTGTGSYAAAY

-345 VQVGVVGIF
+345 VQVGVAGIF

-361 NQLKAASKITTFED
+361 NQLKAASKITTSED

-384 LMIIGCTANSMIMDS
+384 LMIIGCLANSMIMDS

>member
-1 MTLDSLSINTKKISQ
+1 MPYTKLQTFSQ
-16 QASFICLLI
+16 KSAFICALI

-37 NLFLFFTLVF
+37 NLFLFLTLVF
-47 VLLSGSL
+47 VLLSGNL
-54 TEHMRIIWD
+54 NEHIKIIWG
-63 NEISKL
+63 NKVSKS
-69 AIFLFALL
+69 AIILFALL
-77 TLGTFWSIA
+77 ALGTLWSIA
-86 DTNDA
+86 DTSDA

-100 LLYIALLLPIFNS
+100 LLYISILIPIFS
-113 KIRKTIGINVFLLS
+113 SQTRKDIGVNIFLFS
-127 MTSILALIYLMYFG
+127 MTFILAIIYLMKFG

-152 RHRPVNVTIDGGFQ
+152 RDRPVNVTIDGGFQ

-184 RTVLNVGLKLTFNFI
+184 RTALNVGLKLAFNFI
-199 LFSLATYNV
+199 LFSLAAYNV

-219 LFAILLVLFVFQNF
+219 LFAILLVLFVFQSL
-233 NKKNLAI
+233 NKRTLAI
-240 LAMFSIFSIIIGT
+240 LAIFSIISIIIGT
-253 LQSNGSPAASNI
+253 LQSNGSSATSNVS
-265 AFSVEKLTSKFHE
+265 FTVEKLTSRFHE

-289 ARPQRFINSVKMISS
+289 YRPQRYINSIKMIAS
-304 DPWFGSGTGSYAAAY
+304 DPWFGTGTGSYAAAY

-345 VQVGVVGIF
+345 VQVGVAGIF

-361 NQLKAASKITTFED
+361 NQLKAASKITTSED

-384 LMIIGCTANSMIMDS
+384 LMIIGCLANSMIMDS